1 MPTSLMR
8 LNPLGAITPVQ
19 SRMWDWFTTPMG
31 YTPMSK
37 LFGELNS
44 FVPPIDI
51 YQTQEEVIVAASL
64 PGLDV
69 SKVDIQVLEDQ
80 LTLSGEQNSVICFEP
95 EENMVQHLSGIPR
108 FGRFSFNF
116 QLPCAVEP
124 EQTQAKY
131 ENGLLCLRFLKAQK
145 NRPVRIAINQVNKAQ
160 VTESIAA
167 VAASTPSAIEEQKQ
181 GVIKTQRKKGTE

>member
-8 LNPLGAITPVQ
+8 LNPLGAANPAR

-31 YTPMSK
+31 YTPISK

-44 FVPPIDI
+44 YVPPIDI
-51 YQTQEEVIVAASL
+51 YETQEEVVVAACL

-69 SKVDIQVLEDQ
+69 SKVDIQVLADQ
-80 LTLSGEQNSVICFEP
+80 LTLSGEQNSVLCFEP

-108 FGRFSFNF
+108 FGRFSFSF

-131 ENGLLCLRFLKAQK
+131 ENGLLCLRLLKAQK
-145 NRPVRIAINQVNKAQ
+145 NRPVRIAINQVDKVQAGE
-160 VTESIAA
+160 TIPADAS
-167 VAASTPSAIEEQKQ
+167 STPQAIEAQTQ
-181 GVIKTQRKKGTE
+181 VQNKTERK

>member
-8 LNPLGAITPVQ
+8 LNPFGAINPVP

-44 FVPPIDI
+44 YVPPIDI
-51 YQTQEEVIVAASL
+51 YETQEEVVVAVSL

-69 SKVDIQVLEDQ
+69 PQLDIQVLEDQ
-80 LTLSGEQNSVICFEP
+80 LTLAGVQNSVLCFEP
-95 EENMVQHLSGIPR
+95 EEKMVQHLSGIPR

-116 QLPCAVEP
+116 QLPSAVEP
-124 EQTQAKY
+124 EQTQAQY

-145 NRPVRIAINQVNKAQ
+145 NRPVRIPINYGDKVQ
-160 VTESIAA
+160 AA
-167 VAASTPSAIEEQKQ
+167 ETIPANSSSTPQAIEAQTQENN
-181 GVIKTQRKKGTE
+181 KTERKKVTR